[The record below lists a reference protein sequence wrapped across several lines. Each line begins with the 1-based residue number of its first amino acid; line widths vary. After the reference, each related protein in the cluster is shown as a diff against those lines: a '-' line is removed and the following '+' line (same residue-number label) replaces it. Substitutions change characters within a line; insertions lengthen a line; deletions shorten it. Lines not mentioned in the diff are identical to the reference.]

1 MIASLVSTIAIIFY
15 IVYLFIS
22 MEKSELKKRRERL
35 GLTQTSF
42 AETIGISA
50 NTVSR
55 YETGTMTIPKNMEL
69 ILEALEK
76 RHIEDLQRPI
86 AKAK

>member
-1 MIASLVSTIAIIFY
+1 
-15 IVYLFIS
+15 
-22 MEKSELKKRRERL
+22 MEKTELKKRRERL

-55 YETGTMTIPKNMEL
+55 YETGAMVIPKNMDL

-76 RHIEDLQRPI
+76 RHIEDLKQPI
-86 AKAK
+86 SANKQI

>member
-1 MIASLVSTIAIIFY
+1 
-15 IVYLFIS
+15 
-22 MEKSELKKRRERL
+22 MEKTDLKKRRERL

-55 YETGTMTIPKNMEL
+55 YETGTMVIPKYMDL
-69 ILEALEK
+69 VLEALETRQIK
-76 RHIEDLQRPI
+76 TLQTSVENN
-86 AKAK
+86 

>member
-1 MIASLVSTIAIIFY
+1 MITSLVSTIAIIFY

-35 GLTQTSF
+35 GLTQTVL

-76 RHIEDLQRPI
+76 RHIEDMQKTIREGE
-86 AKAK
+86 

>member
-1 MIASLVSTIAIIFY
+1 
-15 IVYLFIS
+15 
-22 MEKSELKKRRERL
+22 MEKDELRKRRERL

-42 AETIGISA
+42 ADTIGISA

-55 YETGTMTIPKNMEL
+55 YETGSMVIPKSMEL

-76 RHIEDLQRPI
+76 RRIEDLQKPI
-86 AKAK
+86 SKA